1 MQAYFNCQ
9 GYRLRRKALMDKKLQ
24 LEQAKMDVAAID
36 AIDEAQNHMKDV
48 GVEKYSEK
56 VEDLILDAQETKMQ
70 QQ

>member
-1 MQAYFNCQ
+1 
-9 GYRLRRKALMDKKLQ
+9 MDKKLQ

>member
-36 AIDEAQNHMKDV
+36 AID
-48 GVEKYSEK
+48 
-56 VEDLILDAQETKMQ
+56 
-70 QQ
+70 